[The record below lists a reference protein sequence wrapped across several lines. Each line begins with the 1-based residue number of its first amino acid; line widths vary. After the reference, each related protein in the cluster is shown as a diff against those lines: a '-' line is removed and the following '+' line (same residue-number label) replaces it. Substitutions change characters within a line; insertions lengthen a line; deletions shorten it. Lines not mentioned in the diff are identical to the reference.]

1 MTEVKYKIKFVKASE
16 IKPNPDNPR
25 IIKDDKFKTLVDS
38 IKNFPQMLH
47 VRPLILNAEGVV
59 LGGNM
64 RLRACIDAKLKEI
77 PVVYAHDFTEEQQ
90 REFIIKDNVGYGEWD
105 WDMLANEWDC
115 DLLQLWGLDIPS
127 AEGESAIPQQEESH
141 VITITFANYDT
152 MQRAKKHL
160 KKILA
165 EYPDTK
171 IE

>member
-1 MTEVKYKIKFVKASE
+1 MTEAKYKIKFVKAAE

-25 IIKDDKFKTLVDS
+25 VIKDDKFKMLVDS

-105 WDMLANEWDC
+105 YDMLANEWDC
-115 DLLQLWGLDIPS
+115 DLLQRWGLDIPS
-127 AEGESAIPQQEESH
+127 AESDSIEPIQEESH
-141 VITITFANYDT
+141 VITLTFADVHT
-152 MQRAKKHL
+152 MERAKKNL
-160 KKILA
+160 KKFLS
-165 EYPDTK
+165 EYPNTK